1 MDHIGICSPS
11 NINKANGYSAE
22 AILSMILLPYLDV
35 KLPEIGIPKNE
46 PNGRNKSIPPNC
58 ASVKP
63 RANLMSGILLAQL
76 AKQIPV

>member
-1 MDHIGICSPS
+1 
-11 NINKANGYSAE
+11 
-22 AILSMILLPYLDV
+22 MILLPYLDV
-35 KLPEIGIPKNE
+35 KLPEIGIPKND

-76 AKQIPV
+76 AKQMPVKKK